1 MLCAMLE
8 KCHHQRNFRCIIKKS
23 KFMVPKVIKQGETYV
38 AIFCKLK
45 GKWMELLCIKQW
57 ISGLLPILFILAEA
71 RMYLVSLDID
81 TTNYLVLITTM
92 EGYLCNFL
100 SVSSLLML

>member
-57 ISGLLPILFILAEA
+57 ISGLLPILFIL
-71 RMYLVSLDID
+71 VSYSLKAALMV
-81 TTNYLVLITTM
+81 NYDLA
-92 EGYLCNFL
+92 GPSFCPP
-100 SVSSLLML
+100 